1 MKKIRFSEEE
11 KKTWIKYFTKYF
23 HIKNKTSKSIM
34 SEELYR
40 MFDEYY
46 TKYLELEKMKKD
58 IVESL
63 MY

>member
-11 KKTWIKYFTKYF
+11 KKKWMKYFSRYF

-34 SEELYR
+34 PEELYKV
-40 MFDEYY
+40 FDEYY

-58 IVESL
+58 IIKSL
-63 MY
+63 